1 VAQVTADLD
10 PAPGWSD
17 GVLASLYEVAF
28 ATPDREVAGVLVG
41 TVGGPG
47 QPPQVRAVIPAAQG
61 LQPGQASQF
70 THQTWAY
77 IHETMGRHYA
87 GLEVMGWYLAR
98 PGMGTELLDPDVA
111 NHQRWFG
118 SPGQIL
124 LALDSRA
131 YRGALYQRHG
141 TAMTRLHEG
150 PVERRYTRPARE
162 GRPAAAL
169 MLLTVLGIALGSL
182 GFLLYQAFTAL

>member
-10 PAPGWSD
+10 TPPGWGD

-41 TVGGPG
+41 SVGGSD
-47 QPPQVRAVIPAAQG
+47 QLPQIRAVIPAAQG

-77 IHETMGRHYA
+77 VHETMGRHYT
-87 GLEVMGWYLAR
+87 GLEVLGWYLSR
-98 PGMGTELLDPDVA
+98 PGIGTDLLDPDIA

-118 SPGQIL
+118 APGQIL
-124 LALDSRA
+124 LTLDSRA
-131 YRGALYQRHG
+131 YRGALYQRKG
-141 TAMTRLHEG
+141 AAMTRLHEG
-150 PVERRYTRPARE
+150 PIERRYTRAKPQ
-162 GRPAAAL
+162 GRPIAAL

-182 GFLLYQAFTAL
+182 GFLLYHVFTAL